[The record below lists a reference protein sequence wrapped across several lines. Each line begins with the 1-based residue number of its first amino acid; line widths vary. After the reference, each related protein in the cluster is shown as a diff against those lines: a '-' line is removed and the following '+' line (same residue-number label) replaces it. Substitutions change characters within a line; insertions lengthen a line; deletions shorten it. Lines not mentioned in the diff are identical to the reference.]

1 MWNGRALWHGNL
13 RLLRAVAASQH
24 APSLL
29 NTQPWRWEL
38 AGDVAELWARR
49 DRQVTSIDPDGR
61 LLTVSC
67 GAVLDHARVT
77 LAADGHS
84 CVISRLPDPQRP
96 DLLAELRLT
105 GLRTPE
111 ADDWR
116 RYQSMLIR
124 HTDRR
129 AFPNIAVPEP
139 LLERLRRAAEHRG
152 AHLQILR
159 PEEMIV
165 LAGAVDRA
173 EDIELDDPAYRAD
186 LDTWTHRPAYKRD
199 GVDVPAPDP
208 TVRTVPIRTFDPD
221 HTASM
226 GEKVGDQ
233 AARYA
238 ILFTDNDDPTAWLTA
253 GEALSDVLLTAVAA
267 DLAISPISDVIEVP
281 VTRQRLRGL
290 LSGLGW
296 PMIALRIGV
305 TERPPDLPATG
316 RHTVFPQHCV
326 DV

>member
-1 MWNGRALWHGNL
+1 MKTNAA
-13 RLLRAVAASQH
+13 LLRAVAAAQH

-49 DRQVTSIDPDGR
+49 DRQVTSVDPDGR

-67 GAVLDHARVT
+67 GAALDHARVT

-84 CVISRLPDPQRP
+84 CTTTRLPDPERP

-105 GLRTPE
+105 GLRTPGP
-111 ADDWR
+111 DDWR

-124 HTDRR
+124 HADRR
-129 AFPNIAVPEP
+129 AFPKITVPEE
-139 LLERLRRAAEHRG
+139 LLDQLRQAAEEGG

-159 PEEMIV
+159 PDEMIV

-173 EDIELDDPAYRAD
+173 EAIELDDPAYRAD
-186 LDTWTHRPAYKRD
+186 LDTWTHRPAHTRD
-199 GVDVPAPDP
+199 GIDVPAPDP
-208 TVRTVPIRTFDPD
+208 TARTVPIRTFDPD
-221 HTASM
+221 HPTPL

-233 AARYA
+233 AARFA
-238 ILFTDNDDPTAWLTA
+238 ILFTDNDHPTDWLTA
-253 GEALSDVLLTAVAA
+253 GEALSRVLLTAVAT

-290 LSGLGW
+290 LSDLGW
-296 PMIALRIGV
+296 PMIALRIGI
-305 TERPPDLPATG
+305 TERPGAAPATT
-316 RHTVFPQHCV
+316 RHTAFPQHCV